1 MSNVNVPNTIRY
13 MYPATVEAVGRG
25 VITAG
30 GKNLRTIGNIQCRVG
45 DRIWTDGRVVY
56 GHVPVRDRVC
66 PPAVPGGVPFVDRP
80 SARENFTQGYYSDTA
95 KRKIKRLGTASE
107 GGFLVNNEGRLYLE
121 RSPGRK
127 VLDAEILT
135 DEDGVV
141 IGYIMATAQ
150 AGVDI
155 SNTGNGLI
163 FIQDSLGAHSEII
176 NLENRELADMM
187 AEDFAHEANA
197 NEYRYNKTN
206 YIIQFLHFRFTNT
219 KGDWEM
225 EVGVNIR
232 GLEFH
237 REFQGAVGYP
247 LFTNVWTLQ
256 RNIMSRSFFVA
267 GTDLV
272 KCLETVTIS
281 SVQSGEAEPGGFLS
295 TWESA
300 SKAFAVIRC
309 ESSGR
314 STVIHRNYTK
324 SETSLYSTTSWN
336 PITTEHDPSGPWEG
350 PVNAQPEGVIDTDSD
365 SFLSRT
371 GSYTYEVNYAVPTG
385 VEDITGYP
393 QIGLPGDRIG
403 VTFSTS
409 YEGNSTTMTFPRI
422 REYNDVPLNLP
433 DGYIATIKVSSDNIY
448 GGISVEHEGTTILSN
463 YTGYRGWQRN
473 DYGLVNYDNT
483 SRLWIPPKLSCYQFP
498 QSSKALVS
506 HYGERLMLCDSGN
519 YTSQGV
525 SALNL
530 RLRRMRKIRKA
541 TQNQ

>member
-1 MSNVNVPNTIRY
+1 M
-13 MYPATVEAVGRG
+13 
-25 VITAG
+25 
-30 GKNLRTIGNIQCRVG
+30 IGNMPVKEG
-45 DRIWTDGRVVY
+45 DMVWTDGHIAY
-56 GHVPVRDRVC
+56 GHRPVKEQVHL
-66 PPAVPGGVPFVDRP
+66 PAVPGGVPFVDRT
-80 SARENFTQGYYSDTA
+80 SARGNFTQGYYSDTA

-141 IGYIMATAQ
+141 IGYITATAQ

-176 NLENRELADMM
+176 NLENRELADMV

-237 REFQGAVGYP
+237 RELQGAVGHP
-247 LFTNVWTLQ
+247 LFTNTWTLQ
-256 RNIMSRSFFVA
+256 RSITSRSFFVV

-281 SVQSGEAEPGGFLS
+281 SAQSGEAEPGGFLS

-314 STVIHRNYTK
+314 NTVIHRNYTK
-324 SETSLYSTTSWN
+324 SETSLYGTTSWN
-336 PITTEHDPSGPWEG
+336 PITTEHDPSGAWEG
-350 PVNAQPEGVIDTDSD
+350 PVNAQQEGAIDTVSG
-365 SFLSRT
+365 SAISRT
-371 GSYTYEVNYAVPTG
+371 GSYSYEVNYAVPTD

-403 VTFSTS
+403 MTFSTS

-433 DGYIATIKVSSDNIY
+433 DGYTATIKVGSDNTY
-448 GGISVEHEGTTILSN
+448 GNISVEHEGALILSG

-473 DYGLVNYDNT
+473 EYGLVDYNNT

-498 QSSKALVS
+498 RSSKALVS
-506 HYGERLMLCDSGN
+506 HYGERLMMCEGGN
-519 YTSQGV
+519 YTIEGL

-530 RLRRMRKIRKA
+530 RLRRMRRIKKSMSNN
-541 TQNQ
+541 T

>member
-1 MSNVNVPNTIRY
+1 MYEYMNNVRVQS
-13 MYPATVEAVGRG
+13 VGVG
-25 VITAG
+25 CVIDENG
-30 GKNLRTIGNIQCRVG
+30 RKLRMIGNMPVKEG
-45 DRIWTDGRVVY
+45 DMVWTDGHIAY
-56 GHVPVRDRVC
+56 GHRPVKEQVHL
-66 PPAVPGGVPFVDRP
+66 PAVPGGVPFVDRT
-80 SARENFTQGYYSDTA
+80 SARGNFTQGYYSDTA

-141 IGYIMATAQ
+141 IGYITATAQ

-176 NLENRELADMM
+176 NLENRELADMV

-237 REFQGAVGYP
+237 RELQGAVGHP
-247 LFTNVWTLQ
+247 LFTNTWTLQ
-256 RNIMSRSFFVA
+256 RSITSRSFFVV

-281 SVQSGEAEPGGFLS
+281 SAQSGEAEPGGFLS

-314 STVIHRNYTK
+314 NTVIHRNYTK
-324 SETSLYSTTSWN
+324 SETSLYGTTSWN
-336 PITTEHDPSGPWEG
+336 PITTEHDPSGAWEG
-350 PVNAQPEGVIDTDSD
+350 PVNAQQEGAIDTVSG
-365 SFLSRT
+365 SAISRT
-371 GSYTYEVNYAVPTG
+371 GSYSYEVNYAVPTD

-403 VTFSTS
+403 MTFSTS

-433 DGYIATIKVSSDNIY
+433 DGYTATIKVGSDNTY
-448 GGISVEHEGTTILSN
+448 GNISVEHEGALILSG

-473 DYGLVNYDNT
+473 EYGLVDYNNT

-498 QSSKALVS
+498 RSSKALVS
-506 HYGERLMLCDSGN
+506 HYGERLMMCEGGN
-519 YTSQGV
+519 YTIEGL

-530 RLRRMRKIRKA
+530 RLRRMRRIKKSMSNN
-541 TQNQ
+541 T